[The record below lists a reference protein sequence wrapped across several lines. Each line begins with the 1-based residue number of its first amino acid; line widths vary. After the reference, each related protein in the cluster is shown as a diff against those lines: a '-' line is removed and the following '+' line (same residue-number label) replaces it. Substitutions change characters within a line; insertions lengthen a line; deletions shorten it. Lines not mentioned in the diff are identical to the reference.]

1 MIPALEQGI
10 GGCAALLLVEGVEF
24 AYSDDK
30 SFTPASMLP
39 LLCLGASSRRIMDE
53 LITLVRS
60 IPEAGENV
68 NPYADILQ
76 GDTSAPVHSL
86 AMTFQEPACSRL
98 GDFYEIHAR
107 SGLVVLLRGSLQ
119 VLLEGMP
126 LSLVGGQAF
135 FYLPF
140 QTHFFLRESEDA
152 LLCVITF
159 ESTPGADTWSALRGR
174 VFDMPLGWEKLH
186 GDIIRFWRDRQG
198 TASAKALH
206 KQLMTIAGWSA
217 ENLRPQR
224 TYPWESAL
232 MKLLKQPKNLQLRV
246 KEIADI
252 IQLSPNYLTEAF
264 KSAYGVPLGSWL
276 EHRRFGIALTMLAQ
290 KNIPIRTIAEETGF
304 LSPTAFSRKMR
315 IWCGMTPAQ
324 CREVLLSSQPHIRFN
339 RYGQTIRPNV

>member
-1 MIPALEQGI
+1 M
-10 GGCAALLLVEGVEF
+10 F
-24 AYSDDK
+24 
-30 SFTPASMLP
+30 P

-68 NPYADILQ
+68 NPYADILP
-76 GDTSAPVHSL
+76 GDTSAPVYSL
-86 AMTFQEPACSRL
+86 AMSFQEPACSRL

-107 SGLVVLLRGSLQ
+107 SGLVVLIRGSLQ

-152 LLCVITF
+152 LFCAITF
-159 ESTPGADTWSALRGR
+159 EATPGADRWSALRGR
-174 VFDMPLGWEKLH
+174 VFDMPPGWEKLH
-186 GDIIRFWRDRQG
+186 GDIIRLWRDGQG
-198 TASAKALH
+198 TASAEALH
-206 KQLMTIAGWSA
+206 RQLLTIAAWVA
-217 ENLRPQR
+217 EHPRIQR
-224 TYPWESAL
+224 AFPWENAL
-232 MKLLKQPKNLQLRV
+232 MKLLKQPENLRLRV
-246 KEIADI
+246 KEIANI

-264 KSAYGVPLGSWL
+264 KAAFGVPLGSWL

-290 KNIPIRTIAEETGF
+290 KNIPIHTIAVETGF
-304 LSPTAFSRKMR
+304 LSPTAFCRKMR

-324 CREVLLSSQPHIRFN
+324 CRKVLLSSQPHIRFN